1 MNPYQII
8 RKPLVTEKSL
18 EQKAETNKVSFMVDV
33 RATKY
38 EIRQAV
44 EAIFPVRVLHVN
56 TMKVKGKKRRVRLQ
70 EGKRPD
76 WKKAIVT
83 LREGDRIEFFEG
95 L

>member
-1 MNPYQII
+1 MNPYQVIK
-8 RKPLVTEKSL
+8 KPLVTEKSL
-18 EQKAETNKVSFMVDV
+18 EQKTDMNKVSFVVDR
-33 RATKY
+33 RATKQ
-38 EIRQAV
+38 EIQQAV
-44 EAIFPVRVLHVN
+44 ETIFPVRVLRVN
-56 TMKVKGKKRRVRLQ
+56 TVKVKGKKRRVRMK